1 MEQKPYFIGVSNL
14 ERGEAEVFMRGKSQ
28 LNTLKSLKKKNC
40 KQKNQYSFNVAASKE
55 FSKIY

>member
-40 KQKNQYSFNVAASKE
+40 KQKNQYW
-55 FSKIY
+55 